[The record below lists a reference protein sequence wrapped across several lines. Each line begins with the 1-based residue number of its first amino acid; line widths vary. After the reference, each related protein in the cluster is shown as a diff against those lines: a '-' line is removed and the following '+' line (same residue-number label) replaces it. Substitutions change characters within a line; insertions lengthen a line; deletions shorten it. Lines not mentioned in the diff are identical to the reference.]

1 MAKDNKDK
9 KKKNV
14 KIRNQSDS
22 DNYIEF
28 LMSLALKALDIVF
41 LRLIRSIKADIA
53 EMYERYQS
61 GDDFVTW
68 TEFNKFNRMNK
79 LLKRIENEAK
89 KEYVEV
95 AKEIKE
101 SQEVVYIEKHMTDMY
116 IFEQASQV
124 PMDFE
129 VPGKREVEKA
139 IEQPIDKI
147 KLDPTLQKHR
157 ENVVDKIRVII
168 TQGVMNGDGYA
179 KVAQAIEKE
188 LQISKQQAMRV
199 ARTELGRAQSQAA
212 LDSAMDAKKNGLD
225 MKKKWLA
232 TLDTRT
238 RHTHQHLDGQSVDIE
253 EPFESSG
260 CKGQAPHLFVG
271 INSARENI
279 NCRCTLMFYMDD
291 DELPTVRRGRNVD
304 GSTEVIPFKPYRQ
317 WYEEHYEPNKGEIY
331 QDKARKQLLD
341 KVNNG
346 KIKVNI
352 NPEKQ
357 NRHQPDHELYKSYV
371 EKNKSRGLP
380 IPSSVTVS
388 NEFLND
394 FVTKNY
400 GEGKV
405 FYDRKGNFDNNEVL
419 DFGTDIGKLF
429 IDGKY
434 VNTTLGKV
442 HYSKTGTHIIP
453 YMRSD

>member
-1 MAKDNKDK
+1 MAKNNKDK

-61 GDDFVTW
+61 GDDYVTW

-129 VPGKREVEKA
+129 LPGKREVEKA

-157 ENVVDKIRVII
+157 ENVVDKIRIII

-188 LQISKQQAMRV
+188 LQMSKQQAMRV

-212 LDSAMDAKKNGLD
+212 LDSAMEAKKNGLD

-232 TLDTRT
+232 SLDTRT

-317 WYEEHYEPNKGEIY
+317 WYDEHYKPKEKEIN
-331 QDKARKQLLD
+331 QDKARKELLD
-341 KVNNG
+341 LMENG
-346 KIKVNI
+346 KIKLTI
-352 NPEKQ
+352 NKQSQEKHRPGTNQ
-357 NRHQPDHELYKSYV
+357 YKDKV
-371 EKNKSRGLP
+371 EKMKSTGYQ
-380 IPSSVTVS
+380 PSIIDVSDTELEDVILSNHGKGDVLVT
-388 NEFLND
+388 
-394 FVTKNY
+394 
-400 GEGKV
+400 GKGS
-405 FYDRKGNFDNNEVL
+405 FKKTEVL
-419 DFGTDIGKLF
+419 DFGKVIGKSYV
-429 IDGKY
+429 DGEY
-434 VNTTLGKV
+434 VETKFGKV
-442 HYSKTGTHIIP
+442 HYSKTGTHVVPFI
-453 YMRSD
+453 YG